1 MFVGPIIIAL
11 GLGLLAIAPRWEV
24 AVSST
29 VLVGAGVVLFT
40 AHAFPTYLLLAPATM
55 LSRFQSLLLFVQ
67 QAPQLVVAPLVGF
80 AGEALG
86 MGAVIGAFGALAL
99 PASLLV
105 VSNRSLRDFR
115 L

>member
-1 MFVGPIIIAL
+1 
-11 GLGLLAIAPRWEV
+11 
-24 AVSST
+24 
-29 VLVGAGVVLFT
+29 
-40 AHAFPTYLLLAPATM
+40 
-55 LSRFQSLLLFVQ
+55 
-67 QAPQLVVAPLVGF
+67 VAPLVGF

>member
-1 MFVGPIIIAL
+1 MAGHRRYLKRHA
-11 GLGLLAIAPRWEV
+11 
-24 AVSST
+24 
-29 VLVGAGVVLFT
+29 LVGAGVVLFT

-55 LSRFQSLLLFVQ
+55 LSRFQSLLLFLQ